1 MMSPPFMAARSPL
14 LLASPALLL
23 CALAL
28 PFLGK
33 AFTIDDVTFLL
44 QARHVLQD
52 PLHPTAFT
60 LIFHGDPLRLS
71 SALVSGPGMAYLLVP
86 AVLSGHAEV
95 VAHLI
100 QLALLALGAVATASL
115 GLRLGL
121 DAPGARLAALLLCA
135 CPTVLGM
142 AGTAMPDVP
151 AMALGT
157 MGLDRLCAFGDRLRA
172 GSPQAATIGAG
183 LAAAL
188 LLALAALCRTHLLLL
203 LPVGW
208 ALLHRHEAAP
218 RRPLTLIS
226 PRITWPLCLALLLL
240 ASINVISRD
249 PAQGHD
255 LARTTLGRM
264 SLSNLPGNAGS
275 LAAHWVLHLPLGLVW
290 LALRKQ
296 RLLQGRGRRV
306 ALAIGALLALGMK
319 QDPWAL
325 SLALAPITG
334 LGALVLWDVLS
345 LAWERA
351 ARTGDRVPL
360 LLGIW
365 LLIPLPTVWYEHLP
379 PKYLLAAAP
388 AMALLLALHLR
399 EAQARWPARAAL
411 LCGAALGALILQA
424 DGAQAEIGRLGGA
437 IAAEEVAAQV
447 KDRAQAKTQVGGGRQ
462 VWLDGAWGFQWYAME
477 AGARPMTKGPPY
489 PAPGDVVVQGPEG
502 GRVIACRRLP
512 RRRLIVKEAG
522 GRVIGHG
529 AGFFSNGHG
538 VLPWSFAPSQAGEA
552 PELGRIEVWSVQGCP

>member
-1 MMSPPFMAARSPL
+1 MVAPSSPPAPL
-14 LLASPALLL
+14 RLASPALLL

-44 QARHVLQD
+44 QARHVLSD

-60 LIFHGDPLRLS
+60 LVFHGDPLRLS

-95 VAHLI
+95 VAHLL
-100 QLALLALGAVATASL
+100 QLALLAAGAVATASL

-121 DAPGARLAALLLCA
+121 DGPGARMAALLLCA

-151 AMALGT
+151 AMSLGAL
-157 MGLDRLCAFGDRLRA
+157 GLDRLCAFGDRLRDGA
-172 GSPQAATIGAG
+172 PRAAALRAG

-188 LLALAALCRTHLLLL
+188 LLALAALFRTHLLLL
-203 LPVGW
+203 LPIGW
-208 ALLHRHEAAP
+208 ALLHRDTPAP
-218 RRPLTLIS
+218 ALRH
-226 PRITWPLCLALLLL
+226 TWPRTLWPLALSLLLL
-240 ASINVISRD
+240 ACVNVITRD

-264 SLSNLPGNAGS
+264 ALPNLPRNAGS
-275 LAAHWVLHLPLGLVW
+275 LAAHWVLHLPLGLLW
-290 LALRKQ
+290 LALRRR
-296 RLLQGRGRRV
+296 RLLQGRGHRI
-306 ALAIGALLALGMK
+306 ALGLGALLALGLK
-319 QDPWAL
+319 QDPWVL
-325 SLALAPITG
+325 CLALAPVTA
-334 LGALVLWDVLS
+334 LGTLVLWDIVS
-345 LAWERA
+345 LGWERA
-351 ARTGDRVPL
+351 ARSARAVPPGDRVPL
-360 LLGIW
+360 ILGLW

-399 EAQARWPARAAL
+399 EARARWAGPAAIA
-411 LCGAALGALILQA
+411 CGAALGVLILKA
-424 DGAQAEIGRLGGA
+424 DGMQAEIGRMGGQ

-447 KDRAQAKTQVGGGRQ
+447 KVGGGGQ

-502 GRVIACRRLP
+502 GRVVACRRIP
-512 RRRLIVKEAG
+512 TRRLIRKEGG

-538 VLPWSFAPSQAGEA
+538 VLPWSFAPSRSGEA